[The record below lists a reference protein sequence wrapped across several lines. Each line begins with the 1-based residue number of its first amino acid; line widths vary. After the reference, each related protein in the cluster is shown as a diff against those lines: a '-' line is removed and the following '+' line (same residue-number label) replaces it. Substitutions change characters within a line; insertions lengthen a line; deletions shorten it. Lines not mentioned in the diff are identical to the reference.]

1 MTSQPF
7 SVGLPRFDRCRIA
20 VVGDLMLDEYLW
32 GHVDRI
38 SPEAPVPI
46 LNIVRRE
53 STLGGAGNVVENL
66 LALGA
71 QVTVFGAVGQDETGA
86 QIVDLLNAHGAD
98 ATGIVSDPGRKS
110 TRKAR
115 LMSLEHGQQVF
126 RMDEESEHPLSSDAE
141 DHLVRAIHGLTG
153 RVHALVCSDYMKG
166 TLTRRVL
173 NTSFAWARKLGIP
186 SIVGPKDSNSQK
198 YHGAAILMPNAKELA
213 QLTSSVPDGNVW
225 LNDSAQALIGGL
237 ELEALVVTRGSEGMS
252 LFENMEGVLHRV
264 DVPTTARSVYDVT
277 GAGDTAIATF
287 AAAIAARCDRGTAV
301 GLANLCAGIKV
312 GKRGTACVSLEELE
326 RSIAEGSGSS
336 RPAISTGEVSSA
348 DYHARPLARTL

>member
-1 MTSQPF
+1 M
-7 SVGLPRFDRCRIA
+7 SVQGAAMELPSFHRCRVA

-32 GHVDRI
+32 GHVERI

-71 QVTVFGAVGQDETGA
+71 RVTVFGTVGQDETGA
-86 QIVDLLNAHGAD
+86 EIVDLLNAHGAD
-98 ATGIVSDPGRKS
+98 ATGIVCDPGRRS

-126 RMDEESEHPLSSDAE
+126 RMDEESEHPLSSSAE
-141 DHLVRAIHGLTG
+141 DHLLRAIQGLTSC
-153 RVHALVCSDYMKG
+153 VDALVCSDYMKG
-166 TLTRRVL
+166 ALTRRVL
-173 NTSFAWARKLGIP
+173 NASFTCAKKLGIP

-198 YHGAAILMPNAKELA
+198 YYGAAILMPNAKELA
-213 QLTSSVPDGNVW
+213 QLTSSVRDGNVW

-237 ELEALVVTRGSEGMS
+237 EALVVTRGSEGMS
-252 LFENMEGVLHRV
+252 LFENTEGVLHRV

-287 AAAIAARCDRGTAV
+287 AAAIAAGCDRTTAV

-312 GKRGTACVSLEELE
+312 GKRGTARVSLEELE
-326 RSIAEGSGSS
+326 RSIAESSGSS
-336 RPAISTGEVSSA
+336 RPAISTGEVNSA
-348 DYHARPLARTL
+348 DDHARPLARTL